1 MSTRFFFTGHTIY
14 EFAALTNIT
23 VETEGPSEFSV
34 SGLVFVFE
42 PNSSSS
48 SSFHLTVFSILLL
61 SPLIPDICHFWYATT
76 FDLGRGVRSDV
87 QLSRTETRFQKCS
100 QSGRNGS
107 NPMLSI
113 SIAHNVI
120 SCKKNWKKHSKKQ
133 NRWFYYVNLAP
144 RLRNDKKM
152 PKKMDHIIVLYSIFC
167 IGMVYFRCLL
177 GNPHVQ
183 AVQIMWPRGVEGISG
198 RVTGGQSLPFFQKK
212 RVAYLR
218 C

>member
-1 MSTRFFFTGHTIY
+1 MALTRYIRRFNKGIKNFKYFSLSESHMSTRFFFTGHSIY

-120 SCKKNWKKHSKKQ
+120 SCKKN
-133 NRWFYYVNLAP
+133 
-144 RLRNDKKM
+144 
-152 PKKMDHIIVLYSIFC
+152 
-167 IGMVYFRCLL
+167 
-177 GNPHVQ
+177 
-183 AVQIMWPRGVEGISG
+183 
-198 RVTGGQSLPFFQKK
+198 
-212 RVAYLR
+212 
-218 C
+218 

>member
-1 MSTRFFFTGHTIY
+1 MLVHFFFTVHSIY

-100 QSGRNGS
+100 QSGKMVLNTQCYQYLWLSMWFHAKKLKETLKNPKSLILQCKFGS
-107 NPMLSI
+107 RAQKWPK
-113 SIAHNVI
+113 IA
-120 SCKKNWKKHSKKQ
+120 KKT
-133 NRWFYYVNLAP
+133 
-144 RLRNDKKM
+144 
-152 PKKMDHIIVLYSIFC
+152 DH
-167 IGMVYFRCLL
+167 
-177 GNPHVQ
+177 
-183 AVQIMWPRGVEGISG
+183 
-198 RVTGGQSLPFFQKK
+198 
-212 RVAYLR
+212 
-218 C
+218 

>member
-1 MSTRFFFTGHTIY
+1 MKRFRTISNIFPNPSLKYLYVFLPLDQQAFFVALTRYIRRFNKGIKNFKYFSLSESHMSTRFFFTGHSIY

-87 QLSRTETRFQKCS
+87 KLSHTETRFKVLSQWQKWF
-100 QSGRNGS
+100 QT
-107 NPMLSI
+107 L
-113 SIAHNVI
+113 NVI
-120 SCKKNWKKHSKKQ
+120 NIYC
-133 NRWFYYVNLAP
+133 
-144 RLRNDKKM
+144 
-152 PKKMDHIIVLYSIFC
+152 
-167 IGMVYFRCLL
+167 
-177 GNPHVQ
+177 
-183 AVQIMWPRGVEGISG
+183 
-198 RVTGGQSLPFFQKK
+198 
-212 RVAYLR
+212 
-218 C
+218 